1 MSAEKNLFNW
11 TLPITSRERLVLQ
24 PVILDTSEHAPAS
37 LLAGYSESP
46 PKPQHVFYISM
57 LSYPIVASRNKNI
70 VRRKLKFWAE
80 PRLKKIHI

>member
-1 MSAEKNLFNW
+1 MSAEENLFNW
-11 TLPITSRERLVLQ
+11 TLPITSRECLILR

-46 PKPQHVFYISM
+46 PKPQHVFYISI

-70 VRRKLKFWAE
+70 VRKKLKFWAE
-80 PRLKKIHI
+80 PR

>member
-46 PKPQHVFYISM
+46 PKPQHVFIFPCSPTLLWPVEIKIS
-57 LSYPIVASRNKNI
+57 
-70 VRRKLKFWAE
+70 
-80 PRLKKIHI
+80 